1 MEHQHYTSISLGYRE
16 QDSNYLQH
24 HKTMMVDFRERF
36 WLSVFFTI
44 PILVLSPKVPIWFSL
59 NLQFAGG
66 KYLLFFFSSFVYLF
80 GGFPFL
86 KDFLKEVSKKAL
98 GVKPLVAIAITLAY
112 LYSSAVVF
120 GLEGETYFWEL
131 STSIVII
138 LSVRWLEMHSMLG
151 PSKTLEALVALIPD
165 EANLVQNEHIMKVK
179 VNQLEPGNIILIKP
193 NEKVPADGIIIA
205 GKSDF
210 NESIFTK
217 VKTPVSKSR
226 DEVVIGGTINGNG
239 VIKVE
244 VKRTGS
250 DTYLSKVIKILLD
263 TQRQNSNLQHLANKA
278 AKWLTI
284 LVIVV
289 GFGTFMT
296 WLFLGKELAFAV
308 ERMITIMLICSPH
321 TIGFA
326 ILLVTSVSTNI
337 SANNGLLI
345 YNQNAFEN
353 LRNVSTIIFDEIGSL
368 TKDFH
373 EVARAMSLSK
383 NYTETDVL
391 RYYISVKN
399 ISEHHTYKDLQ
410 KGAKKDSIQVFKVK
424 KLGPE
429 LRTDVRKKKGKK
441 DASSDKFIRLEK
453 FEIHTHG
460 YDGEGIETKVFLMI
474 DKELAGF
481 ITLTDEVKETS
492 FEAIKALKDNG
503 IKVVLLTSDNK
514 EVVRVIS
521 KELKI
526 DDYTAEVL
534 PNEKLSKLKRLQEE
548 GEFLAIISE
557 NEWDTAAFTQKNV
570 SIIVNPRIGLT
581 SKIADIILLSNNPK
595 DIASAISFG
604 KVTYR
609 KMIQNLIWATGYNL
623 VALLLAS
630 GFISGLIISPAFGVT
645 LMGISTIICTINAQ
659 SLRNKFKI

>member
-1 MEHQHYTSISLGYRE
+1 
-16 QDSNYLQH
+16 
-24 HKTMMVDFRERF
+24 MVDFRERF

-44 PILVLSPKVPIWFSL
+44 PILVLSSKVPIWF
-59 NLQFAGG
+59 NLDFQFTGD

-86 KDFLKEVSKKAL
+86 KEVSKKTL

-138 LSVRWLEMHSMLG
+138 LSVRWLEMHSILG

-179 VNQLEPGNIILIKP
+179 VSELEPGNIILIKP

-210 NESIFTK
+210 NENILTK
-217 VKTPVSKSR
+217 VKRPVSRSR
-226 DEVVIGGTINGNG
+226 DEVVIGGTTNGNG
-239 VIKVE
+239 VVKVE

-250 DTYLSKVIKILLD
+250 DTYLSKVIKMFLD
-263 TQRQNSNLQHLANKA
+263 AQKQDSNLQHLANKA
-278 AKWLTI
+278 ARWLTI
-284 LVIVV
+284 LAIVV
-289 GFGTFMT
+289 GFSTFIT
-296 WLFLGKELAFAV
+296 WLLLGKDLAFAV
-308 ERMITIMLICSPH
+308 ERIITIMLICSPH
-321 TIGFA
+321 TVGFA
-326 ILLVTSVSTNI
+326 ILLVTLVSTNI
-337 SANNGLLI
+337 SAKNGLLLH
-345 YNQNAFEN
+345 NRNAFEN
-353 LRNVSTIIFDEIGSL
+353 LRKVSTIIFDEIGSL

-373 EVARAMSLSK
+373 EVARTMSLSK
-383 NYTETDVL
+383 NYTETDIL

-399 ISEHHTYKDLQ
+399 LCDHHTSKKLQ
-410 KGAKKDSIQVFKVK
+410 KGAKKDSIQVFKVT
-424 KLGPE
+424 KLGSE
-429 LRTDVRKKKGKK
+429 LRTDVKKKIDKK
-441 DASSDKFIRLEK
+441 NTSSDKFIQLEK

-460 YDGEGIETKVFLMI
+460 YDKEGIETKVFLMI

-503 IKVVLLTSDNK
+503 LKVVLLTSDNK
-514 EVVRVIS
+514 EVITVIS

-526 DDYTAEVL
+526 DDYSAEVL
-534 PNEKLSKLKRLQEE
+534 PNEKLSRIKRLQEE

-557 NEWDTAAFTQKNV
+557 SEWDTTAFTQSNV
-570 SIIVNPRIGLT
+570 SIISNPRIDLT

-623 VALLLAS
+623 VALLLAT
-630 GFISGLIISPAFGVT
+630 GFISGLIISPVFGVI
-645 LMGISTIICTINAQ
+645 LMGVSTILCTINAQ
-659 SLRNKFKI
+659 SLQNKFKI